1 RARGSRDGPRLGAQ
15 SLHALAER
23 VGEHQGS
30 GSCRGADRRD
40 VPGGDEQNRLYR
52 PLVEGCRRSRE
63 LAELAVHAQADPR
76 ASGRRITNDN
86 WLTPLLGEV
95 RSAGCPEA
103 VGSAWWTRCRPQ
115 ISAAAD
121 AAPRRE
127 PRSALLRPA

>member
-1 RARGSRDGPRLGAQ
+1 GCARPREPAQ
-15 SLHALAER
+15 LT
-23 VGEHQGS
+23 
-30 GSCRGADRRD
+30 
-40 VPGGDEQNRLYR
+40 
-52 PLVEGCRRSRE
+52 
-63 LAELAVHAQADPR
+63 VHAQADPR
-76 ASGRRITNDN
+76 ATGRRIHNDD

-127 PRSALLRPA
+127 ARSALLRPARRRSLTGGRADCDHVEDQRRGSR